1 MLNKKTIWELQDL
14 LHKGKVKPQEI
25 VEDVFQQIERVE
37 ERLGAYITLTKEFAF
52 KQAEEAEN
60 RLIKKEG
67 ITPLTGIPLAIKD
80 NICTEG
86 IKTTCASK
94 ILYNFIPPYDATVI
108 KHLKNAGSI
117 MVGKTNMDEFAMGS
131 STENSA
137 IKITHNPVGFGKSAW
152 RLLVEVRL
160 WPVAADECM

>member
-14 LHKGKVKPQEI
+14 LHKGEVKPQEI

-80 NICTEG
+80 NI
-86 IKTTCASK
+86 IFAQK
-94 ILYNFIPPYDATVI
+94 V
-108 KHLKNAGSI
+108 LKLP
-117 MVGKTNMDEFAMGS
+117 VPLKFY
-131 STENSA
+131 
-137 IKITHNPVGFGKSAW
+137 ITLF
-152 RLLVEVRL
+152 LLMMPQL
-160 WPVAADECM
+160 